1 MCIRDSKNGY
11 QYYLFNQ
18 TDIHPRWYDINLYY
32 HQTML
37 ASLEGLSLDG
47 GRYFTPSPKTDGIS
61 LTQYHHWDISF
72 KYYIKD
78 SIEYIVHK
86 FYYNSDGDDET
97 IAHDRF
103 MKCIL
108 VFETNTEKEEF
119 KHFVANN
126 WGNKPKYNKNIWMP
140 YFRKIEG
147 YNIEVLKEEFF
158 NSQILQKM
166 LVEFRNIK

>member
-1 MCIRDSKNGY
+1 
-11 QYYLFNQ
+11 
-18 TDIHPRWYDINLYY
+18 
-32 HQTML
+32 
-37 ASLEGLSLDG
+37 
-47 GRYFTPSPKTDGIS
+47 
-61 LTQYHHWDISF
+61 
-72 KYYIKD
+72 
-78 SIEYIVHK
+78 
-86 FYYNSDGDDET
+86 
-97 IAHDRF
+97 